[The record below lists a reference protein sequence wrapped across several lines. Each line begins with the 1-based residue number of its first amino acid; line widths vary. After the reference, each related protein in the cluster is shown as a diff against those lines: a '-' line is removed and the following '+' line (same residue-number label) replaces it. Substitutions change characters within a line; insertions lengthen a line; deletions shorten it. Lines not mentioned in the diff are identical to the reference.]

1 MHGHRVEVAS
11 MSTRTWCFGFMLIVA
26 GCSSA
31 SDADT
36 GDPMLSGE
44 SGGGARVDTGS
55 NGGSSTAGNAAN
67 NGGSTVPGGSGGSG
81 SAGSSSVSAGAGG
94 SPAPTPDA
102 GNQVPTNDGG
112 PPHVVEACPMGA
124 GAPGAIGVWEDV
136 TPTPLKTSKAFTPTG
151 AILVNPKDTRIVY
164 AGSEGSGLFKS
175 TDCGASFVH
184 ASTGMSSSSISSGRM
199 WDMVI
204 DPVEPDTLYTVEG
217 YGAGGLWKTTNGG
230 VDWVNTTPDGS
241 EVAKTANGNF
251 TSIIGMDVTNHLH
264 LVLAFH
270 SGCGGAFA
278 PNCQAETTDGG
289 KTWRLFKAPIA
300 GEGVGVIVLG
310 PKTWLSSGYQEVQE
324 TTDGGATWKKVSGVS
339 AHWQLYQSPKTGAY
353 FIGSQQG
360 IIKSE
365 NGTDWTMI
373 PGFSQPVQGI
383 AGDGTNIYAGQ
394 QWGTKAFKIPEASS
408 ASFSELPS
416 KPSLYF
422 LSCDVDHHLLYGS
435 DMHQQWRL
443 RTQ

>member
-1 MHGHRVEVAS
+1 ML
-11 MSTRTWCFGFMLIVA
+11 TKTFGLGFLLLIA
-26 GCSSA
+26 GCGSA
-31 SDADT
+31 ASEADT
-36 GDPMLSGE
+36 GGPESAGDAAGAGGRKAVSE
-44 SGGGARVDTGS
+44 ASGGGPSAAGSTTS
-55 NGGSSTAGNAAN
+55 NGGSSAAGMAGAS
-67 NGGSTVPGGSGGSG
+67 GGGAGSGGSPG
-81 SAGSSSVSAGAGG
+81 RA
-94 SPAPTPDA
+94 PDA
-102 GNQVPTNDGG
+102 GSQVATNDGG
-112 PPHVVEACPMGA
+112 PPHVVEACPTGN
-124 GAPGAIGVWEDV
+124 GAPGQVGVWEDI

-184 ASTGMSSSSISSGRM
+184 VSTGMNTSSISSGRM

-217 YGAGGLWKTTNGG
+217 YGAGGLWKSTNAG

-241 EVAKTANGNF
+241 EIAKTANGNF
-251 TSIIGMDVTNHLH
+251 TSIVGMDVTNHLH
-264 LVLAFH
+264 LVVAFH
-270 SGCGGAFA
+270 SGCGGAYA

-310 PKTWLSSGYQEVQE
+310 PKTFLSSGYQEVQE
-324 TTDGGATWKKVSGVS
+324 TTDDGATWRKVASVS
-339 AHWQLYQSPKTGAY
+339 AHWQLYQSPTSGSY

-365 NGTDWTMI
+365 NGTDWTI
-373 PGFSQPVQGI
+373 LSGFSQPVQGI
-383 AGDGTNIYAGQ
+383 TGDGTDIFAGQ
-394 QWGTKAFKIPEASS
+394 QWGTKAFEIPEASS
-408 ASFSELPS
+408 ASFAELPS

-422 LSCDVDHHLLYGS
+422 LAYDLDHHLLYGS

-443 RTQ
+443 RTK

>member
-1 MHGHRVEVAS
+1 M
-11 MSTRTWCFGFMLIVA
+11 
-26 GCSSA
+26 
-31 SDADT
+31 
-36 GDPMLSGE
+36 
-44 SGGGARVDTGS
+44 
-55 NGGSSTAGNAAN
+55 
-67 NGGSTVPGGSGGSG
+67 
-81 SAGSSSVSAGAGG
+81 
-94 SPAPTPDA
+94 PAPDA
-102 GNQVPTNDGG
+102 GPIATNDGG
-112 PPHVVEACPMGA
+112 PPHLVEACPSGNS
-124 GAPGAIGVWEDV
+124 APGAIGAWEDI
-136 TPTPLKTSKAFTPTG
+136 TPPPLKTSKAYTPTG
-151 AILVNPKDTRIVY
+151 AILVNPKDTRVVY

-184 ASTGMSSSSISSGRM
+184 VSTGTNSSSISSGRM

-217 YGAGGLWKTTNGG
+217 YGAGGLWKTTNAG

-241 EVAKTANGNF
+241 DVAKTANGNF
-251 TSIIGMDVTNHLH
+251 TSIVGMDVTNHLH
-264 LVLAFH
+264 LVVAFH
-270 SGCGGAFA
+270 SGCGGAYG

-324 TTDGGATWKKVSGVS
+324 TTDGGTTWKKVASVS
-339 AHWQLYQSPKTGAY
+339 AHWQLYQSPKTSSF

-360 IIKSE
+360 IIKSD
-365 NGTDWTMI
+365 NGTDWALL
-373 PGFSQPVQGI
+373 PGFSQQVQGI
-383 AGDGTNIYAGQ
+383 TGDGTDIFAGQ

-408 ASFSELPS
+408 ASFAELPS

-422 LSCDVDHHLLYGS
+422 LSYDLDHNLLYGS

-443 RTQ
+443 RTK